1 MKEKLMKL
9 IQECEEIK
17 SSWNGD
23 ESGYAEDQRTI
34 SEEIIEKSK
43 ELIVLIDELN
53 GVKNY

>member
-1 MKEKLMKL
+1 MKEKLREL
-9 IQECEEIK
+9 IKECEGIK

-23 ESGYAEDQRTI
+23 NSGYAEDQTCI

-53 GVKNY
+53 GTNY

>member
-1 MKEKLMKL
+1 MKEKLREL
-9 IQECEEIK
+9 IKECEGIK

-23 ESGYAEDQRTI
+23 NSGYAEDQTCI

-53 GVKNY
+53 GTK